1 MILQPVKASKSKKD
15 RKKKKEEELEDAQK
29 EMEMMT
35 LNEGTDEI
43 ISTNNKHEAS
53 KGVKKGGDLA
63 SDDEIEAT
71 VVQPKTKSKKKDKKV
86 ILIECTI
93 HMIFPF
99 ISNSGDV
106 YLM

>member
-43 ISTNNKHEAS
+43 ISTNNKHESS
-53 KGVKKGGDLA
+53 KGVKKGDLA
-63 SDDEIEAT
+63 SEDEIEAI

-86 ILIECTI
+86 IFIKCTI
-93 HMIFPF
+93 HMIFP
-99 ISNSGDV
+99 
-106 YLM
+106 YKR